1 MCVRGVQF
9 SINLAR
15 AIKARLREREIS
27 FKISL
32 AYPSPSFRSLSPLRD
47 ILKKYSTV
55 EVLSEKTA
63 SGPNRGDNVTKS
75 TKQRIR
81 TIGRRERKSIA
92 ADEARPVD

>member
-32 AYPSPSFRSLSPLRD
+32 AYPSRSFRSLSPLRD

-63 SGPNRGDNVTKS
+63 SGPNRGDNVTK
-75 TKQRIR
+75 QRIR

>member
-55 EVLSEKTA
+55 EVLSEKTTSKRA
-63 SGPNRGDNVTKS
+63 V
-75 TKQRIR
+75 RI
-81 TIGRRERKSIA
+81 
-92 ADEARPVD
+92 EATT